1 MTFDIEHV
9 LEPSQVAAP
18 PQEKRFLHTLLYY
31 LYLSSVITEKSYR
44 IPAVHKLLLAA
55 APFLMCVI
63 FLFLF
68 EDVGEVQKQRPAL
81 SSNIAIQ
88 DHLHRLDATQ
98 LGGDATPVDC
108 EPSIAELIDLSLP
121 AEKYVDSKNRD
132 VGDFAQLDLGYHHE
146 SLTQVP
152 TGIESLGFTP
162 FNLRGSF
169 YDANFGAPFESS
181 QKSIPVV
188 RLEGEAAVPDAT
200 IEMAGMGTSASTS
213 PDGLLLP
220 DLDRGMRPLAFAE
233 GDATFQ
239 QKADLLREAGIAYA
253 HAPAYEDS
261 FIQQVQATSSDNVNA
276 AAGGD
281 ESAGDPEEFGM
292 PPPRRIPLF
301 LQETTV
307 LLEVGE
313 YQYESGLRYSTNAN
327 VFPVSAILDGTA
339 FVANATRKQQSVI
352 TPLEF
357 RVGVG
362 DELQAFVSLPLGWS
376 KQRTT
381 AQQTQQDEDN
391 KLGIGDL
398 SFGLTKLLWNW
409 KTEQTR
415 LLGSV
420 TVSAPTGPSAFA
432 INAQSDF
439 ASLGRGYWT
448 AGAGVNVVHTIDPL
462 AVFGGFGYTQTFA
475 IDTDGGRTLN
485 AGNTLYYSIGLG
497 YAVNPT
503 VSLNTAFSGG
513 YTGEVTL
520 NDQRLAGT
528 ATEPLSLK
536 VAATFANASRDDKK
550 KKKPHHKYLSA
561 TIREPFV
568 RFGLTGSATDVDFGI
583 RVTY

>member
-1 MTFDIEHV
+1 M
-9 LEPSQVAAP
+9 
-18 PQEKRFLHTLLYY
+18 
-31 LYLSSVITEKSYR
+31 ITEKSYR
-44 IPAVHKLLLAA
+44 IPAVHRLLLAA
-55 APFLMCVI
+55 APFLVCVI

-68 EDVGEVQKQRPAL
+68 DNRGVAKKQRPSL
-81 SSNIAIQ
+81 SSKAAMQ
-88 DHLHRLDATQ
+88 DQWYRSDGSQVGQKVTSLDLQ
-98 LGGDATPVDC
+98 PH
-108 EPSIAELIDLSLP
+108 IAEMIDLSLS
-121 AEKYVDSKNRD
+121 AERHGDKKNR
-132 VGDFAQLDLGYHHE
+132 VIEDFGPLDLGHQQE
-146 SLTQVP
+146 SGMQISDGSDFSGLR
-152 TGIESLGFTP
+152 P

-169 YDANFGAPFESS
+169 YDTGLGASIGSS
-181 QKSIPVV
+181 QRSAPVAPSE
-188 RLEGEAAVPDAT
+188 RNAVMSDPT
-200 IEMAGMGTSASTS
+200 IEIAGLGISASNST
-213 PDGLLLP
+213 DRLLLP
-220 DLDRGMRPLAFAE
+220 DLDHSLQPLAIAE
-233 GDATFQ
+233 EDAIF
-239 QKADLLREAGIAYA
+239 KRKIDLLREAGIAYA
-253 HAPAYEDS
+253 HSPAYHDS
-261 FIQQVQATSSDNVNA
+261 FIQQVQATGSGNDPDNGNA
-276 AAGGD
+276 GIGGD
-281 ESAGDPEEFGM
+281 EAAEDPEEYGV

-301 LQETTV
+301 LQESTI

-339 FVANATRKQQSVI
+339 FVANATRKQQSII

-362 DELQAFVSLPLGWS
+362 DELQAFVNLPLGWS

-381 AQQTQQDEDN
+381 AQSTQQAEDN

-409 KTEQTR
+409 KTDQTR
-415 LLGSV
+415 LLGSFS
-420 TVSAPTGPSAFA
+420 VSAPTGPSAFA
-432 INAQSDF
+432 INSQSDY

-475 IDTDGGRTLN
+475 IDTDGARVN
-485 AGNTLYYSIGLG
+485 AGNTFYYSLGLG

-513 YTGEVTL
+513 YTGELTI

-536 VAATFANASRDDKK
+536 VAATFANVSRDDKK
-550 KKKPHHKYLSA
+550 KKKAHHKYLTA
-561 TIREPFV
+561 TIREPYV